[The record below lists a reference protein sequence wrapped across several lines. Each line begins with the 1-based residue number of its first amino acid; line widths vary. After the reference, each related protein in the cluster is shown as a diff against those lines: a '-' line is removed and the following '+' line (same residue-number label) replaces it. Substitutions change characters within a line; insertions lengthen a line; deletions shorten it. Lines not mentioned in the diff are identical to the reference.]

1 MSTDELIDAVIQ
13 WRRDKGI
20 DNPIMQALKVNE
32 EQGEIATEITHG
44 RMHGDGMID
53 ALGDTL
59 VTVIV
64 LADILG
70 YDPRACLEEAYGV
83 ISKRTGHSVDG
94 CFIKEGE

>member
-1 MSTDELIDAVIQ
+1 MNTDELIDAVIK

-32 EQGEIATEITHG
+32 EQGEIATEITHN
-44 RMHGDGMID
+44 RMHGDAMID

-70 YDPRACLEEAYGV
+70 YDPRECLEAAYGV
-83 ISKRTGHSVDG
+83 ISHRTGHSVDG
-94 CFIKEGE
+94 CFVKDDQ